1 MTTAVEPNHES
12 SNESGRD
19 SSDEVVANGDAVGLV
34 PDSVLN
40 GIHQGDCV
48 SRMSE
53 LPAES
58 LQLVFADPP
67 FNIGYEY
74 DVYKDTLEREQYL
87 AWSKSWMTQVHRVLD
102 ASGTFWL
109 AIGDEYAAELK
120 LIAQEVGFHCRSW
133 IVWYYTFGVNC
144 KSKFTRSHAHLFY
157 FVKDPKRFTYNAA
170 DIAVPSARQLVYADA
185 RANPKGRNPDD
196 TWILRPQ
203 DCTEGLTPN
212 EDVWYFPRVAGTF
225 KERAGFHGCQMPE
238 QLLGRI
244 IRVSSN
250 PSDIVM
256 DPFSGSASTLVVAKK
271 LGRRFL
277 GYDLSH
283 EYVQLG
289 IDRLSRVLSGE
300 TLEGAPEP
308 KVSAPATKDGK
319 QRLDEG
325 AGRRARRKTMTGL
338 ASPMLPFPE
347 ELMSESE
354 QLLRAF
360 QESSRG
366 ASPDRV
372 IVDPFLNEEF
382 HKACDAMEIPGTKS
396 ERNRFLLRLRK
407 SGKLIA
413 MEVSGEQ
420 LMVPKWSELDRYL
433 HASEIAWRRVA
444 DAYLA
449 DLDEILCEPRLTEQ
463 FDRIA
468 ADHAPGRNP
477 LEYRWG
483 SLLLRRALAGEK
495 GSVAVQASNVVEP
508 FDWDQVEAISL
519 DRLELESVTDSSA
532 LYSIGTVD
540 AGGSGRRYLFVGETL
555 NLRERLRVQ
564 LVSAR
569 NATFEGLPSRRF
581 IIQYRPLG
589 ELDSLTQQHRC
600 RLVEMLRPEWNLLSD
615 S

>member
-1 MTTAVEPNHES
+1 MTTAVEPG
-12 SNESGRD
+12 NESGSEVGVD
-19 SSDEVVANGDAVGLV
+19 SSSEAVGV
-34 PDSVLN
+34 IPDAIVN
-40 GIHQGDCV
+40 AIHQGDCV
-48 SRMSE
+48 LRMRE
-53 LPAES
+53 LPNES

-67 FNIGYEY
+67 FNIGYDY
-74 DVYKDTLEREQYL
+74 DVYKDSLEREQYL
-87 AWSKSWMTQVHRVLD
+87 AWSKTWIAEVHRVLD

-157 FVKDPKRFTYNAA
+157 FVKNPKRFTYNTAE
-170 DIAVPSARQLVYADA
+170 IAVPSARQLVYADA

-250 PSDIVM
+250 PNDIVM

-271 LGRRFL
+271 LGRNFL
-277 GYDLSH
+277 GYDLSS

-289 IDRLSRVLSGE
+289 TDRLSRVLSGQ
-300 TLEGAPEP
+300 TLDGAPEP
-308 KVSAPATKDGK
+308 KVSAPSTKDGK
-319 QRLDEG
+319 QRLGQGSE
-325 AGRRARRKTMTGL
+325 RRIRKQTARSPV
-338 ASPMLPFPE
+338 SPMLPFPE
-347 ELMSESE
+347 QLVSEGE
-354 QLLRAF
+354 QLLIAF
-360 QESSRG
+360 QESHRG

-372 IVDPFLNEEF
+372 IADPFLNEAF
-382 HKACDAMEIPGTKS
+382 QKSCDSFGVPGSNS

-407 SGKLIA
+407 SGKLIG
-413 MEVSGEQ
+413 MEISSEQ
-420 LMVPKWSELDRYL
+420 LIVPKWSELDRYL

-449 DLDEILCEPRLTEQ
+449 DLDEILCEPRLTEM

-468 ADHAPGRNP
+468 ADHAPGRSQ
-477 LEYRWG
+477 LEFRWG
-483 SLLLRRALAGEK
+483 ALLMRRALAG
-495 GSVAVQASNVVEP
+495 VQLANAIQEGNSIDAL
-508 FDWDQVEAISL
+508 DWDRVDGVSADGL
-519 DRLELESVTDSSA
+519 KLEGIPDSTA
-532 LYSIGTVD
+532 LYSIGAMDV
-540 AGGSGRRYLFVGETL
+540 GGSKRRYLFVGETL

-564 LVSAR
+564 LESAR
-569 NATFEGLPSRRF
+569 NATFEGLPARRF
-581 IIQYRPLG
+581 IVQYQPLG
-589 ELDSLTQQHRC
+589 DLGALTQGHRC
-600 RLVEMLRPEWNLLSD
+600 RLVEKLQPEWNLLAGP
-615 S
+615 

>member
-1 MTTAVEPNHES
+1 MTTAIEPGNGLGSET
-12 SNESGRD
+12 GID
-19 SSDEVVANGDAVGLV
+19 SLGEAERLV
-34 PDSVLN
+34 PQSLLN
-40 GIHQGDCV
+40 VIHQGDCV
-48 SRMSE
+48 SRMRE
-53 LPAES
+53 LPNDS

-74 DVYKDTLEREQYL
+74 DVYSDTLEREQYL
-87 AWSKSWMTQVHRVLD
+87 AWSKAWMAEVHRVLD

-157 FVKDPKRFTYNAA
+157 FVKNPKRFTYNAA

-203 DCTEGLTPN
+203 DCTDGLTPN

-271 LGRRFL
+271 LGRNFL
-277 GYDLSH
+277 GYDLSN

-289 IDRLSRVLSGE
+289 MDRLSRVLPGE

-308 KVSAPATKDGK
+308 KVSAPSTKDGK
-319 QRLDEG
+319 QRLGEG
-325 AGRRARRKTMTGL
+325 SGRRPRKQTSKDPVT
-338 ASPMLPFPE
+338 PMLPFPE
-347 ELMSESE
+347 ELVSEGE
-354 QLLRAF
+354 QLLIAF
-360 QESSRG
+360 QESYRG

-372 IVDPFLNEEF
+372 IADPFLNEEF
-382 HKACDAMEIPGTKS
+382 QKRCDFLGVPGSNS

-407 SGKLIA
+407 SGKLIG
-413 MEVSGEQ
+413 MEISGEQ
-420 LMVPKWSELDRYL
+420 LMVPKWSELDRFL

-468 ADHAPGRNP
+468 ADHAPGRSR

-483 SLLLRRALAGEK
+483 SLLMRRALAGL
-495 GSVAVQASNVVEP
+495 QASTETEAGNGIDAL
-508 FDWDQVEAISL
+508 DWDQVECISA
-519 DRLELESVTDSSA
+519 DRLELEGIPDSSA
-532 LYSIGTVD
+532 LYSIGALD
-540 AGGSGRRYLFVGETL
+540 AGGSERRYLFVGETL

-564 LVSAR
+564 LESAK
-569 NATFEGLPSRRF
+569 NATFEGLPARRF
-581 IIQYRPLG
+581 VVQYQPLG
-589 ELDSLTQQHRC
+589 DLGALTQWHRC
-600 RLVEMLRPEWNLLSD
+600 RLVEKLRPEWNLLAAP
-615 S
+615 

>member
-1 MTTAVEPNHES
+1 MTTAVEPG
-12 SNESGRD
+12 NESGSEPGLDLGSEAVRLIP
-19 SSDEVVANGDAVGLV
+19 DAM
-34 PDSVLN
+34 LN
-40 GIHQGDCV
+40 AIHQGDCV
-48 SRMSE
+48 SRMRE
-53 LPAES
+53 LPGES

-74 DVYKDTLEREQYL
+74 DVYKDSLEREQYL
-87 AWSKSWMTQVHRVLD
+87 AWSKAWMAEVYRVLD

-120 LIAQEVGFHCRSW
+120 LIAQEVGFQCRSW

-157 FVKDPKRFTYNAA
+157 FVKNPKRFTYNAA

-250 PSDIVM
+250 PKDIVM

-271 LGRRFL
+271 LGRNYL
-277 GYDLSH
+277 GYDLSN
-283 EYVQLG
+283 EYAQLG
-289 IDRLSRVLSGE
+289 TDRLRRVLLGE
-300 TLEGAPEP
+300 MLEGAPEP
-308 KVSAPATKDGK
+308 KVSAPSTKDGK
-319 QRLDEG
+319 QRTGEG
-325 AGRRARRKTMTGL
+325 SGSTARKRTRRPP

-347 ELMSESE
+347 ELLSESE
-354 QLLRAF
+354 QLLIAF
-360 QESSRG
+360 QESHRG

-372 IVDPFLNEEF
+372 IVDPFLNEAF
-382 HKACDAMEIPGTKS
+382 QKTCDSLGIPGS
-396 ERNRFLLRLRK
+396 NAERNRFLLRLRK
-407 SGKLIA
+407 SGKLIG
-413 MEVSGEQ
+413 MEISSEQ

-508 FDWDQVEAISL
+508 FDWDQVEAVSL